1 MSPLQRSVFLPC
13 TLFAVLCF
21 CLMGQGNDV
30 FWFWSLGFFCKSK
43 SVTTLI
49 SAVHLTSPQMH
60 TVVDLLLK
68 ALEG

>member
-13 TLFAVLCF
+13 ALLLC
-21 CLMGQGNDV
+21 CVSVKGQGDDV
-30 FWFWSLGFFCKSK
+30 FWFWSLGFFCMSK
-43 SVTTLI
+43 SVTTLT